1 MSILDRGREPRPIT
15 LTQSGRSHM
24 ETSTLRH
31 NRGCQAAGLASLF
44 PFLAIDRLRA
54 VGSGP
59 RTLLTCL
66 LEIQYGS
73 LVR

>member
-1 MSILDRGREPRPIT
+1 MK
-15 LTQSGRSHM
+15 
-24 ETSTLRH
+24 TSTLRH